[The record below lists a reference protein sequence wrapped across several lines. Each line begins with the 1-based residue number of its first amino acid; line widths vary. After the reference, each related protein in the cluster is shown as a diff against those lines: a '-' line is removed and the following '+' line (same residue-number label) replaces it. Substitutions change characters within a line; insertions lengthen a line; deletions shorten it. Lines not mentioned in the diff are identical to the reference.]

1 MALQRGIKRDL
12 KQLGANLSA
21 TGLENRRIRFW
32 AFLRHQP
39 LTALAMLV
47 FLVVVLA
54 ALLAPLLSPYPP
66 NQPHITVRLAP
77 PGSEG
82 FLLGTDGQ
90 GRDMLS
96 RLIFGARTSL
106 ALGLIPVS
114 AGALIGLILGCT
126 AAYRGRVVEVV
137 VMRGLDVLF
146 GLPPVLLAILV
157 AACLGPGLLNML
169 VAITIVVVPPMSRVA
184 YQNVLM
190 IKELPF
196 VEAARASGAG
206 GLKIMLRHVVPSTL
220 PPMIVYGT
228 SLSGLMIV
236 FGAGLSFV
244 GLGIQPPT
252 SDWGRMI
259 NDGRIVLPIA
269 PHVATLPGIAIFLLA
284 SAFNILGDALRDI
297 LDPRTLVQGFT
308 A

>member
-1 MALQRGIKRDL
+1 MALGR
-12 KQLGANLSA
+12 A
-21 TGLENRRIRFW
+21 TGGGIGQAAAGAPVARLW
-32 AFLRHQP
+32 TFLRHQP
-39 LTALAMLV
+39 LVGAAVLV

-54 ALLAPLLSPYPP
+54 AIFAPLLSPYPP
-66 NQPHITVRLAP
+66 NQPHITARLAP

-96 RLIFGARTSL
+96 RLIFGTRTSL
-106 ALGLIPVS
+106 ALGLIPMSV
-114 AGALIGLILGCT
+114 GALIGLILGCA
-126 AAYRGRVVEVV
+126 AAYLGRVVDVL
-137 VMRGLDVLF
+137 VMRGLDVFF

-169 VAITIVVVPPMSRVA
+169 IAITIVIIPPMSRVA

-190 IKELPF
+190 LKELPF
-196 VEAARASGAG
+196 IEAARASGAG
-206 GLKIMLRHVVPSTL
+206 SLK
-220 PPMIVYGT
+220 MIIAYGT

-269 PHVATLPGIAIFLLA
+269 PHVATLPGIAIFALA

-297 LDPRTLVQGFT
+297 LDPRARIPGLT